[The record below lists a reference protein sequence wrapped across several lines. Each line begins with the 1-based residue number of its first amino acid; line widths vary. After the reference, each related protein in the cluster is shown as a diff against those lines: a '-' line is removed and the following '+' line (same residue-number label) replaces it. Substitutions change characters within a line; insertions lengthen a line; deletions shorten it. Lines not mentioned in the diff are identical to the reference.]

1 MYESEN
7 KKFLDVA
14 QEVMGEAHTPETIT
28 ALAKHAAELV
38 ALRGSSAGAP
48 DLVSIGTRISECLYL
63 IKDAVVATA
72 GDTLESRK
80 EAAAMCFSFLA
91 KAVEMPRSVA
101 RQYMRIAERFKDTD
115 LDLSAM
121 TVLDLLSRP

>member
-7 KKFLDVA
+7 KKFLDMA

-91 KAVEMPRSVA
+91 KAVEMPRRRAAVHA
-101 RQYMRIAERFKDTD
+101 HRRTIQGHRPRPERHD
-115 LDLSAM
+115 
-121 TVLDLLSRP
+121 RP